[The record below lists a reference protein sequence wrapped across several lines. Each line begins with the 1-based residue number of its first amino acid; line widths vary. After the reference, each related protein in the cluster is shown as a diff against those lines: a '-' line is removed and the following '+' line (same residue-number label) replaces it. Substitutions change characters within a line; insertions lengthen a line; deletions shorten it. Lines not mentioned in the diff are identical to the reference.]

1 MKYCSHCGSASEDN
15 TRFCSHCGSK
25 FPEIVEQPIEQP
37 IEQPAASYTPAED
50 VYKPTYE
57 SAYGQSN
64 QQGSGGYDQSVYRP
78 VMEDVPTMSG
88 LAMAGFVVS
97 LVSIF
102 CCGFTAVIG
111 LILSIAGLVSASKKN
126 KKGMGFAIA
135 GLIIS
140 GLLTLF
146 IAIEVLVCWPAI
158 QAASEKTDSGDIA
171 SFFENLSEELDTLD
185 ERYENG
191 VSNIENEWTDIEVDE
206 ELACATIEYEDGI
219 PDDFEMFNSDFGEIC
234 DALEENLVASGY
246 FGQSATFD
254 RETFRKLVTF
264 QFISATEYEN
274 MDLTRNQL
282 SNTLAYLAIL
292 SFEMSNDNFEPE
304 TAIYYEDSNS
314 YEYYGP
320 LDEHNI
326 GRSVLVFTDGNN
338 TYMFDDAMCGDEICW
353 AYDFAEPEVFRL
365 GMDSDSL
372 DEYPANGFLTAAS
385 YAYSIIDPLLR

>member
-1 MKYCSHCGSASEDN
+1 MKTCNYCGSQSEDN
-15 TRFCSHCGSK
+15 TRFCSHCGTK
-25 FPEIVEQPIEQP
+25 FPEQVEEPVAQPE
-37 IEQPAASYTPAED
+37 PAYTPEPEN
-50 VYKPTYE
+50 VYQPTY
-57 SAYGQSN
+57 
-64 QQGSGGYDQSVYRP
+64 QQTAPQYDQSVYKP
-78 VMEDVPTMSG
+78 VMMGEDYPTTSG
-88 LAMAGFVVS
+88 LAVAGFVVS
-97 LVSIF
+97 IVSIF

-126 KKGMGFAIA
+126 KKGLGFAIA

-158 QAASEKTDSGDIA
+158 QAASEKTKNGDFA
-171 SFFENLSEELDTLD
+171 EFMENFTEELDNL
-185 ERYENG
+185 EEHYENNG
-191 VSNIENEWTDIEVDE
+191 RIEIDNEWTDFEVDDDMS
-206 ELACATIEYEDGI
+206 CITIEYEDGI

-264 QFISATEYEN
+264 QFISAAEYEN

-282 SNTLAYLAIL
+282 SNTLAYLTIL

-353 AYDFAEPEVFRL
+353 AYDFADPEVFRL

-372 DEYPANGFLTAAS
+372 DEYPANGFLTAAN

>member
-1 MKYCSHCGSASEDN
+1 MKTCNYCGSQSEDHI
-15 TRFCSHCGSK
+15 RFCSHCGTK
-25 FPEIVEQPIEQP
+25 FPEQVEEPVAQPE
-37 IEQPAASYTPAED
+37 PAYTPEPEN
-50 VYKPTYE
+50 VYQPTY
-57 SAYGQSN
+57 
-64 QQGSGGYDQSVYRP
+64 QQTAPQYDQSVYKP
-78 VMEDVPTMSG
+78 VMMGEDYPTTSG
-88 LAMAGFVVS
+88 LAVAGFVVS
-97 LVSIF
+97 IVSIF

-126 KKGMGFAIA
+126 KKGLGFAIA

-146 IAIEVLVCWPAI
+146 IAIEVLVCWPAV
-158 QAASEKTDSGDIA
+158 QAASEKTKNGDFA
-171 SFFENLSEELDTLD
+171 EFMENFTEELDNL
-185 ERYENG
+185 EEHYENNG
-191 VSNIENEWTDIEVDE
+191 RIEIDNEWTDFEVDDDMS
-206 ELACATIEYEDGI
+206 CITIEYEDGI

-264 QFISATEYEN
+264 QFISAAEYEN

-353 AYDFAEPEVFRL
+353 AYDFADPEVFRL

-372 DEYPANGFLTAAS
+372 DEYPANGFLTAAN

>member
-1 MKYCSHCGSASEDN
+1 MKTCNYCGSQSEDN
-15 TRFCSHCGSK
+15 TRFCSHCGTK
-25 FPEIVEQPIEQP
+25 FPEQVEEPVAQPE
-37 IEQPAASYTPAED
+37 PAYTPEPEN
-50 VYKPTYE
+50 VYQPTY
-57 SAYGQSN
+57 
-64 QQGSGGYDQSVYRP
+64 QQTAPQYDQSVYKP
-78 VMEDVPTMSG
+78 VMMGEDYPTTSG
-88 LAMAGFVVS
+88 LAVAGFVVS
-97 LVSIF
+97 IVSIF

-126 KKGMGFAIA
+126 KKGLGFAIA

-158 QAASEKTDSGDIA
+158 QAASEKTKNGDFA
-171 SFFENLSEELDTLD
+171 EFMENFTEELDNL
-185 ERYENG
+185 EEHYENNG
-191 VSNIENEWTDIEVDE
+191 RIEIDNEWTDFEVDDDMS
-206 ELACATIEYEDGI
+206 CITIEYEDGI

-264 QFISATEYEN
+264 QFISAAEYEN

-353 AYDFAEPEVFRL
+353 AYDFADPEVFRL

-372 DEYPANGFLTAAS
+372 DEYPANGFLTAAN

>member
-1 MKYCSHCGSASEDN
+1 MKTCNYCGSQSEDHI
-15 TRFCSHCGSK
+15 RFCSHCGTK
-25 FPEIVEQPIEQP
+25 FPEQVEEPVAQPE
-37 IEQPAASYTPAED
+37 PAYTPEPEN
-50 VYKPTYE
+50 VYQPTY
-57 SAYGQSN
+57 
-64 QQGSGGYDQSVYRP
+64 QQTAPQYDQSVYKP
-78 VMEDVPTMSG
+78 VMMGEDYPTTSG
-88 LAMAGFVVS
+88 LAVAGFVVS
-97 LVSIF
+97 IVSIF

-126 KKGMGFAIA
+126 KKGLGFAIA

-146 IAIEVLVCWPAI
+146 IAIEVLVCWPAV
-158 QAASEKTDSGDIA
+158 QAASEKTKNGDFA
-171 SFFENLSEELDTLD
+171 EFMENFTEELDNL
-185 ERYENG
+185 EEHYENNG
-191 VSNIENEWTDIEVDE
+191 RIEIDNEWTDFEVDDDMS
-206 ELACATIEYEDGI
+206 CITIEYEDGI

-264 QFISATEYEN
+264 QFISAAEYEN

-353 AYDFAEPEVFRL
+353 AYDFADPEVFRL